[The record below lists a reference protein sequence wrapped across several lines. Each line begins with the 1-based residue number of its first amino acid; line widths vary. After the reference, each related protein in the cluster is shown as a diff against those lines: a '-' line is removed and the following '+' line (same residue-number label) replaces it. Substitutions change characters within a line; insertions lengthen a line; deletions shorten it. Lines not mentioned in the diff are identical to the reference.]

1 MCFDILIILT
11 RQATI
16 PCAGSASGSRT
27 TAGYLRGVFQDD
39 QLDLSTTSNLNESG
53 GKVQQQSRDGQP
65 GRGSCERG
73 AHAKKCELEGHIKKR
88 LSWLNTQQVPENNN
102 FLKQKCYIPHTGSS
116 EREGGAE
123 HRGGQGLGDQDG
135 PGGDPARD

>member
-1 MCFDILIILT
+1 MLLIRQRPRLCEADINTHPGQKSRTQPNVHVDQNTESSQMCLNIPIILISE
-11 RQATI
+11 ATI

-27 TAGYLRGVFQDD
+27 TAAYLRDVFLDD
-39 QLDLSTTSNLNESG
+39 QLDLSTSNNLNEPG
-53 GKVQQQSRDGQP
+53 GKVQQP

-102 FLKQKCYIPHTGSS
+102 F
-116 EREGGAE
+116 
-123 HRGGQGLGDQDG
+123 
-135 PGGDPARD
+135 